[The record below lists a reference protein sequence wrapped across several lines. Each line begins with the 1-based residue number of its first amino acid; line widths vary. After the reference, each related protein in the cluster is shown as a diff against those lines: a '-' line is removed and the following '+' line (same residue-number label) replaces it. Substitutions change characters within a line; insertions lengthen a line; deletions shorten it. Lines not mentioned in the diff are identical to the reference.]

1 MRVLVAPDKFRGTLS
16 AAEAA
21 RAIAAG
27 WRRVR
32 PSDRVEE
39 VPMADGG
46 EGTLDALLSVLGGER
61 RRVRVR
67 GPLGDPVDAAFGLT
81 AERPARAVVE
91 MAAASGLALVSEPR
105 RDPLRAS
112 TYGTGELIRAACRA
126 GAREVIVGL
135 GGSATTDGGAGM
147 AQALGIR
154 LLDAEGREVGSGGG
168 GALVQLA
175 GIDAGGLDPDVRR
188 ARFVAACDVEAPLTG
203 PGGAAAVFGPQKGA
217 SRADVEVLD
226 RALAHLAA
234 IIHRD
239 LGLDLRDVPGAG
251 AAGGL
256 GAGLVAFLGA
266 HLRPGVGV
274 VMEAVG
280 LPARIEAADLVIT
293 GEGSFDAQS
302 LLGKVAGGVIRAARE
317 VGVPVVVLCGRSE
330 VGVDGV
336 VVESLVERV
345 GEDRARVDAR
355 IALED
360 LAASVAER
368 APALSSRP

>member
-91 MAAASGLALVSEPR
+91 MAAASGLALVSERR

-154 LLDAEGREVGSGGG
+154 LLDAEGREVGSGG

>member
-1 MRVLVAPDKFRGTLS
+1 RNRTVRGMRVLVAPDKFRGTLS

-280 LPARIEAADLVIT
+280 LPARSEAADRVIT

-345 GEDRARVDAR
+345 GE
-355 IALED
+355 
-360 LAASVAER
+360 ER